1 MKNFFLKQILIWSLI
16 IVVLVMNSGAAYA
29 SNDRYRKLDGEKKFS
44 EIKEELINSTQ
55 NIAHYK
61 ASEANQE
68 LVKALSDFKK
78 LRETVKKA
86 QNIDDVID
94 EVADGLNEIS
104 LTYENVSKIGKD
116 LIKFRNGNFQHLQE
130 MSNET
135 IKTEKEIEKETSRLE
150 EENKRLQ
157 QKLISDID
165 EIDKNNV
172 QVSIKG
178 NMSIIN
184 SLKGQSMIWKKFY
197 EAQTNLLS
205 KLKLNSRKVDSL
217 LHILEVNSRVY
228 KEAANVAKLRKTAKS
243 ALDNLSSL
251 GDLQKII
258 GDLQNSWVE
267 VDDLVSDI
275 SNAEFTVDI
284 D

>member
-1 MKNFFLKQILIWSLI
+1 M
-16 IVVLVMNSGAAYA
+16 
-29 SNDRYRKLDGEKKFS
+29 
-44 EIKEELINSTQ
+44 
-55 NIAHYK
+55 
-61 ASEANQE
+61 
-68 LVKALSDFKK
+68 
-78 LRETVKKA
+78 
-86 QNIDDVID
+86 ID

-116 LIKFRNGNFQHLQE
+116 LIKFRDGNFQHLQA

-135 IKTEKEIEKETSRLE
+135 IKTEKEIEKETLRLE

-157 QKLISDID
+157 KKLISDID
-165 EIDKNNV
+165 DIDKNNI
-172 QVSIKG
+172 QVSLKG

-184 SLKGQSMIWKKFY
+184 SLKGQSIIWKKFY

-251 GDLQKII
+251 GDIQKII
-258 GDLQNSWVE
+258 GDLQNSWLE

-284 D
+284 N